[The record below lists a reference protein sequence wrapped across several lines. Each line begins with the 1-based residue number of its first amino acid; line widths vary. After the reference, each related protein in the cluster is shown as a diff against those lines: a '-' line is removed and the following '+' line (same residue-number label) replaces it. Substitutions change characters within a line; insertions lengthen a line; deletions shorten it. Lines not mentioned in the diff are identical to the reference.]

1 MAKITTF
8 EVGYCTHLA
17 CMALKGAPFRVCKFP
32 ARACLIE
39 VDGHR
44 WLWDTGYATWFEQ
57 YTQSG
62 VFRLYRQVTPVYFD
76 PAQSLVTQLREQ
88 GYVNRDIHGLILSHF
103 HADHIAG
110 LRDFSDL
117 TFICSGDGWHKTR
130 ELRGVAALRQAF
142 IPGLIP
148 ESFESSLQFIESVS
162 HSRCYRLNLPPL
174 RAVSPC
180 PAAKGRSFWCRYRA
194 MRWGILGHLFL
205 RIMAGSCWQVTRPG
219 HR

>member
-1 MAKITTF
+1 M
-8 EVGYCTHLA
+8 
-17 CMALKGAPFRVCKFP
+17 
-32 ARACLIE
+32 
-39 VDGHR
+39 
-44 WLWDTGYATWFEQ
+44 
-57 YTQSG
+57 
-62 VFRLYRQVTPVYFD
+62 TPVYFD
-76 PAQSLVTQLREQ
+76 PAQSLVTQLRKQ

-148 ESFESSLQFIESVS
+148 ENFESSLQFIESFPQQM
-162 HSRCYRLNLPPL
+162 LPSELAPL

-180 PAAKGRSFWCRYRA
+180 PAAKGRSFCAATGPCGGAY
-194 MRWGILGHLFL
+194 WGIYSYG
-205 RIMAGSCWQVTRPG
+205 
-219 HR
+219 